1 MLLARDFLETWHG
14 LAKSTLVLES
24 ILCAFYL
31 ALDACF
37 SCVLS
42 CISLPLAAGSLLFS
56 GLSRLGRLGPRKLE
70 KAASQ
75 SPLEGAPLAEPNIE
89 AAKPQG
95 LVQDQFRICSNP
107 SGSQCSGSLGM
118 VKLNIYDVS
127 HESSIQNLNVFL
139 AHPLSPFKFGG
150 VFHAGVEIGGEEW
163 SFGYAPSGSGLHCS
177 LPREHPQHNFRETL
191 ELGPTTM
198 TKAEV
203 AALLETMLDEYPG
216 SSYHLIRC
224 NCNHFASDFLKRLG
238 VGELPAWVERLA
250 CGLPPCQLFPSMRRA
265 GVGSFVGH
273 MLQ

>member
-1 MLLARDFLETWHG
+1 MIRDAAGTRL
-14 LAKSTLVLES
+14 SCTLVLES

-42 CISLPLAAGSLLFS
+42 CINLPLAAGSLLFS
-56 GLSRLGRLGPRKLE
+56 GLSRLGARKLE

-75 SPLEGAPLAEPNIE
+75 SPLGAALVEPNIE

-95 LVQDQFRICSNP
+95 LVQDQFRICSSP
-107 SGSQCSGSLGM
+107 SGSPCSGSLGM

-177 LPREHPQHNFRETL
+177 LPREHPQHNFR
-191 ELGPTTM
+191 
-198 TKAEV
+198 V
-203 AALLETMLDEYPG
+203 SALLETMLDEYPG

-250 CGLPPCQLFPSMRRA
+250 WIGESLLEASEGLERIRCVVEDAATAVS
-265 GVGSFVGH
+265 H
-273 MLQ
+273 